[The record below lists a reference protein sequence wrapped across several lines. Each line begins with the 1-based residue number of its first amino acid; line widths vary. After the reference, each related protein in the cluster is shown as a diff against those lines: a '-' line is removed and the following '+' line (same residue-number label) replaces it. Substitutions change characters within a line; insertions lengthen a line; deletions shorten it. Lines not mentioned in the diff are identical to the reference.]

1 MPELKRVF
9 TSGKMNKD
17 LDERLVPPGQYRDAQ
32 NIQVSDS
39 EGSDVGA
46 VESIVGNTRKLKKTS
61 SVNWDANFGLDSP
74 KCIGVARDTLNNKI
88 YWFIT
93 SNDGDAILE
102 YDESTGLTAPVI
114 IDVRSTTV
122 LNFSQNYL
130 ITGVNVVDGIL
141 FWTDD
146 NNEPRRLQISRFKT
160 GSSQT
165 GTDLGSTTQVYRT
178 YDSTTV
184 PPAFISRQFTKH
196 DITVIR
202 RAPQS
207 ACTIS
212 VEPSIVGGNAT
223 GITPVTTAAVNFYNK
238 PVNGEQAITWT
249 GGITWHS
256 TSGSRFRLSASK
268 EQEDGTK
275 DQYEIVG
282 TFKSSPAATSTSG
295 TVVIESISSGVPNE
309 SLAWEMLLIEDDPI
323 FRNDFPRFSYRYK
336 YVDGE
341 YSTYAPFTQAIFV
354 PGTFEYLSRNGEN
367 IGMESVIRKI
377 TITGLTSNIPKDV
390 NKIEVLYKSSSSNN
404 ISVIETIDYDPNQ
417 NPSQAI
423 SVAITSATFGR
434 TIESGQL
441 LRAFDN
447 VPIKAKAQEVIG
459 NRLVYGNYVQNYDVD
474 EGDVTVV
481 ADQDNTAHASGF
493 KGEETIKSNREYQIG
508 VSFLDDY
515 GRETPIFTSTGG
527 GISVTGKNATKANK
541 LKAKLNNFTAPTGI
555 SKFKYYVKNL
565 SEPYYNLA
573 LDRYYQ
579 AEDNSVWLS
588 FPSSERNKIK
598 DGQHIVLKKAHD
610 SNDAVLENNRYKV
623 LEVSN
628 EAPDYVRLV
637 KVAIARANCVNYRPN
652 DTEKPFVIGD
662 ERVSFLAP
670 LQVKNPT
677 FYEGVSSKGYLQ
689 FVNVNNTARSQFY
702 QIANG
707 GPTGAEETVDIPRTG
722 ESNIAHSLF
731 QVDFTEGIKSED
743 DWLTKIPNNKEIKV
757 IVFEEQNF
765 PAKEFIGRF
774 FVKISANAT
783 FYDNAIRAFAE
794 TGSDTIEDETLTLYQ
809 LSTNNFSQFNRAVDG
824 SIGSGVEVALS
835 DANISS
841 SIDNNTGLGMPQNG
855 LDKLRLYI
863 RNAANTQLAQNVT
876 HFKFQKIS
884 NIGTRVKFLFA
895 DDSKSDIYRIISSQQ
910 EDYVDVGGSDE
921 GIKLTCTLDK
931 NFNEGYDTEQGSNYN
946 LSSIKG
952 VIIMREQ
959 NIKDQNLLSSTNPA
973 VFETEPDKGPELDIY
988 YEATNPIDIA
998 NVGSV
1003 QTFPYFNAYSFGNG
1017 VESDR
1022 VGDDFNA
1029 ATIGKGV
1036 KANAELEEPYA
1047 QERKSS
1053 SMIYS
1058 GIINSTSS
1066 VNNTNQFSMA
1076 DKITKDLNPI
1086 YGGIQKLHARDT
1098 DLIVLLEDKIFRVL
1112 ANKDA
1117 LYNADGNAQL
1127 TASNRVLG
1135 QATPYVGEYGIST
1148 HPESFASYGFRA
1160 YFTDKSRGAV
1170 IRLSRDGITDISS
1183 KGMSDYILDAY
1194 KSHTSSKIIGSYDE
1208 DTGAYNIA
1216 LNSEVLSF
1224 KEKADGW
1231 ATRLS
1236 YEPEFGVSMNNEYYT
1251 YKNGELYIHDNAN
1264 TRANFYGVQS
1274 DTTVTL
1280 VYNDEPSR
1288 IKNFKTL
1295 SYEGDDSWTATL
1307 DTDQQDGEVVT
1318 WKNKEGIFYN
1328 YIRGKADTWNNSTQN
1343 GTLDTSEFSVQG
1355 IDNVDIVT
1363 TSSPIMGL
1371 GFNNEINVSLQPATD
1386 DLVFYEKSNGNVYK
1400 IGTCASI
1407 VVSSNQYLVNV
1418 NNTESIEYDNGGSS
1432 IEDGDFVFFVK
1443 NSQIN
1448 TSGIVGYYASVKMTK
1463 TGGTNKELFAVN
1475 SEIFISS

>member
-1 MPELKRVF
+1 
-9 TSGKMNKD
+9 
-17 LDERLVPPGQYRDAQ
+17 
-32 NIQVSDS
+32 
-39 EGSDVGA
+39 
-46 VESIVGNTRKLKKTS
+46 
-61 SVNWDANFGLDSP
+61 
-74 KCIGVARDTLNNKI
+74 
-88 YWFIT
+88 
-93 SNDGDAILE
+93 
-102 YDESTGLTAPVI
+102 
-114 IDVRSTTV
+114 
-122 LNFSQNYL
+122 
-130 ITGVNVVDGIL
+130 
-141 FWTDD
+141 
-146 NNEPRRLQISRFKT
+146 
-160 GSSQT
+160 
-165 GTDLGSTTQVYRT
+165 
-178 YDSTTV
+178 
-184 PPAFISRQFTKH
+184 
-196 DITVIR
+196 
-202 RAPQS
+202 
-207 ACTIS
+207 
-212 VEPSIVGGNAT
+212 
-223 GITPVTTAAVNFYNK
+223 
-238 PVNGEQAITWT
+238 
-249 GGITWHS
+249 
-256 TSGSRFRLSASK
+256 
-268 EQEDGTK
+268 
-275 DQYEIVG
+275 
-282 TFKSSPAATSTSG
+282 
-295 TVVIESISSGVPNE
+295 
-309 SLAWEMLLIEDDPI
+309 MLLIEDDPI

-341 YSTYAPFTQAIFV
+341 YSTYAPFTQAVFV

-783 FYDNAIRAFAE
+783 FYDNAIRAFAD

-809 LSTNNFSQFNRAVDG
+809 SSNDFAQFARSVNGAQG
-824 SIGSGVEVALS
+824 SAIDVALS
-835 DANISS
+835 EFSEPDSS
-841 SIDNNTGLGMPQNG
+841 TGSGMPQNG
-855 LDKLRLYI
+855 SDILRLYLS
-863 RNAANTQLAQNVT
+863 NSANTQLAQSIT
-876 HFKFQKIS
+876 HFRFQKIS
-884 NIGTRVKFLFA
+884 NIGTRIKFLFA
-895 DDSKSDIYRIISSQQ
+895 DGSKSDIYRIISSNQVAYSSQ
-910 EDYVDVGGSDE
+910 ESTNDD
-921 GIKLTCTLDK
+921 GIKLIATLDK
-931 NFNEGYDTEQGSNYN
+931 NFNEGYATEQGSNYN

-952 VIIMREQ
+952 IIIMREQ

-1280 VYNDEPSR
+1280 VYNDQPSR

>member
-61 SVNWDANFGLDSP
+61 SVNWQADFGLDSP
-74 KCIGVARDTLNNKI
+74 KCIGVARDTLNNKL

-102 YDESTGLTAPVI
+102 YDESTGLTSPVI
-114 IDVRSTTV
+114 IDVRTTSV
-122 LNFSQNYL
+122 LNFSENYL
-130 ITGVNVVDGIL
+130 ITGINIVDGIL

-146 NNEPRRLQISRFKT
+146 NNEPRRLNISRFKT
-160 GSSQT
+160 GSLQS
-165 GTDLGSTTQVYRT
+165 GTDLGSTTQVYKT
-178 YDSTTV
+178 YNSTAI
-184 PPAFISRQFTKH
+184 PPNFTPRQFTKH

-207 ACTIS
+207 ACTIN
-212 VEPSIVGGNAT
+212 VEPSLVGGNAT
-223 GITPVTTAAVNFYNK
+223 GITPVTTAAANFYAK
-238 PVNGEQAITWT
+238 LSGQQLAITWT
-249 GGITWHS
+249 GGITWYA
-256 TSGSRFRLSASK
+256 TSGSRFRLSTFK
-268 EQEDGTK
+268 EQEDGTR

-282 TFKSSPAATSTSG
+282 TFKNSPAATSTSG
-295 TVVIESISSGVPNE
+295 TVVIESISNDVPNE

-341 YSTYAPFTQAIFV
+341 YSTYAPFTQAVFV
-354 PGTFEYLSRNGEN
+354 PGAFEYLSRNGEN

-377 TITGLTSNIPKDV
+377 TISGLTSNIPKDV
-390 NKIEVLYKSSSSNN
+390 NKIELLYKGSNSNN
-404 ISVIETIDYDPNQ
+404 ISIIETIDFDPNQ
-417 NPSQAI
+417 SPSQAI
-423 SVAITSATFGR
+423 SIDITSATFGR
-434 TIESGQL
+434 TVDSGQL
-441 LRAFDN
+441 LRSFDN

-459 NRLVYGNYVQNYDVD
+459 NRVVYGNYVQNYNVD
-474 EGDVTVV
+474 EGDVTLVGG
-481 ADQDNTAHASGF
+481 QTNTAHAAGY
-493 KGEETIKSNREYQIG
+493 KGEESVKSNREYQIG

-515 GRETPIFTSTGG
+515 GRETPIFTSTSGSV
-527 GISVTGKNATKANK
+527 SVTGKNATKSNK
-541 LKAKLNNFTAPTGI
+541 LKAHLNNFTAPAGI

-610 SNDAVLENNRYKV
+610 ANDAVLENNRYKV
-623 LEVSN
+623 LEVSDK
-628 EAPDYVRLV
+628 APDYVRLV

-652 DTEKPFVIGD
+652 DTEKPFVVGD

-689 FVNVNNTARSQFY
+689 FINVNNTARTQFY

-731 QVDFTEGIKSED
+731 QVDLTEGIKSED

-783 FYDNAIRAFAE
+783 FYDNAIRAFAD
-794 TGSDTIEDETLTLYQ
+794 TGSDIIEDETLTLYQ
-809 LSTNNFSQFNRAVDG
+809 SINDFSQFARSVNGAQG
-824 SIGSGVEVALS
+824 SAIDVALS
-835 DANISS
+835 EFNEPDSS
-841 SIDNNTGLGMPQNG
+841 TGSGMPNNG
-855 LDKLRLYI
+855 SDILRLFLS
-863 RNAANTQLAQNVT
+863 NSANTQLAQSIT
-876 HFKFQKIS
+876 HFRFQKIS
-884 NIGTRVKFLFA
+884 NIGTRIKFLFA
-895 DDSKSDIYRIISSQQ
+895 DGSKSDIYRIISSNMVAYSSQ
-910 EDYVDVGGSDE
+910 ESTNDD
-921 GIKLTCTLDK
+921 GIKLIATLDK
-931 NFNEGYDTEQGSNYN
+931 NFNEAYATEQGSNYN

-952 VIIMREQ
+952 IIIMREQ

-998 NVGSV
+998 NIGSA

-1066 VNNTNQFSMA
+1066 VNNTNQFSTA
-1076 DKITKDLNPI
+1076 EKITKDLNPI

-1148 HPESFASYGFRA
+1148 NPESFASYGFRA

-1170 IRLSRDGITDISS
+1170 IRLSRDGITDVSS

-1194 KSHTSSKIIGSYDE
+1194 KSHTNSSIIGSYDE
-1208 DTGAYNIA
+1208 DTGAYNIS
-1216 LNSEVLSF
+1216 LNGEVLSF

-1251 YKNGELYIHDNAN
+1251 YKNGELYIHDNAS
-1264 TRANFYGVQS
+1264 TRSNFYGVQN

-1295 SYEGDDSWTATL
+1295 SYEGEDSWVASVE
-1307 DTDQQDGEVVT
+1307 TDQQDGEVVT

-1328 YIRGKADTWNNSTQN
+1328 YIRGQVDTWNNSQQT

-1355 IDNVDIVT
+1355 IDTVDVVT
-1363 TSSPIMGL
+1363 TESPIMGL

-1400 IGTCASI
+1400 IGECASI

-1418 NNTESIEYDNGGSS
+1418 NNTEGIEYDNGGSS

-1463 TGGTNKELFAVN
+1463 TGGVNKELFAVN